1 MCGKRGSEG
10 RSEGGRSLREKRGR
24 REEQDLAERRWVRG
38 GGLPRTGGQ
47 EWTASGKGKLCL
59 KCARGIISD
68 YSVVISLAR
77 VCGEFPSPCHFSL
90 HLLVLS

>member
-1 MCGKRGSEG
+1 MTQKKMERVICGKRGSEG

-47 EWTASGKGKLCL
+47 EWTASGKRKLFEMCKGK
-59 KCARGIISD
+59 KKRNVQG
-68 YSVVISLAR
+68 
-77 VCGEFPSPCHFSL
+77 
-90 HLLVLS
+90 VLFLITLS